1 MPPLGG
7 FRDLHITKLSSA
19 YNRFLKKELEHL
31 HNLANRIGILKQE
44 YAATYEKELINHI
57 QATQSSYYEHYLLLK
72 GGATVY
78 YMAHDYSSKEF
89 AEYMVQLNQHI
100 NFEESMKDMSIRLL
114 EEN

>member
-7 FRDLHITKLSSA
+7 FGKLHITKLSSA

-44 YAATYEKELINHI
+44 YATSYEKELLTHI
-57 QATQSSYYEHYLLLK
+57 RATQSAYYEHYMLLK

-78 YMAHDYSSKEF
+78 HMAHDYQSSRF
-89 AEYMVQLNQHI
+89 ADYMMQLNEHI
-100 NFEESMKDMSIRLL
+100 RFEECMEDMTPKSL
-114 EEN
+114 N

>member
-1 MPPLGG
+1 
-7 FRDLHITKLSSA
+7 LHITKLSSA
-19 YNRFLKKELEHL
+19 YNRFMKKELEHL

-57 QATQSSYYEHYLLLK
+57 QATQSNYYEHYLLLK

-78 YMAHDYSSKEF
+78 HMAHDYQSSRF
-89 AEYMVQLNQHI
+89 AEYMVQLNEHI
-100 NFEESMKDMSIRLL
+100 RFEESMEDMTIRLL